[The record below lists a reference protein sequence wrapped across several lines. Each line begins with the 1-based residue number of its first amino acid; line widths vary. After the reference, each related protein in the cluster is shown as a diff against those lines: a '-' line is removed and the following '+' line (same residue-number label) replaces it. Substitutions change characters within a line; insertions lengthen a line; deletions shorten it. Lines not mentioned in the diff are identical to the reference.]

1 MCEISEMHECD
12 NLPTDTVQICKSNN
26 ILDVDGEQ
34 WIMCVTRDATLKDLE
49 ENHNFELEGDIVWT
63 TYVAIICCPYCGS
76 KLQEKDLRYN
86 DKRQLIKHID
96 SSGYYVKV
104 M

>member
-1 MCEISEMHECD
+1 MCEFSELHECD
-12 NLPTDTVQICKSNN
+12 KLPNDTIQICKSNN
-26 ILDVDGEQ
+26 ILDIDSDQ
-34 WIMCVTRDATLKDLE
+34 WVMCITREATLQDLE
-49 ENHNFELEGDIVWT
+49 ENHNYEMEGDIMWS

-76 KLQEKDLRYN
+76 KLQEKYLKYN
-86 DKRQLIKHID
+86 DNSELIKHVD